1 MSLTIHSRNTTAY
14 PIFSTIQQKKSAQK
28 QRQSDLY
35 RCDNINR
42 VLTNLYQ
49 MTTMTTTHD
58 QVIHLISDICR
69 VPSTRIHALTSLRDD
84 LHLDTVDLTL
94 LIASL
99 ENNFK
104 VYLTVEEAN
113 AIETVQDVSHF
124 MQRHAA

>member
-1 MSLTIHSRNTTAY
+1 
-14 PIFSTIQQKKSAQK
+14 
-28 QRQSDLY
+28 
-35 RCDNINR
+35 
-42 VLTNLYQ
+42 

-69 VPSTRIHALTSLRDD
+69 IPSTRIHALTSLRDD

>member
-1 MSLTIHSRNTTAY
+1 MSLTIHSRNTTAH

-58 QVIHLISDICR
+58 QVILLISDICR